1 LGRMG
6 KNRGMQCNRSR
17 AGCTLIPMT
26 SPVLRFLAF
35 LLVLAAGTTA
45 FAAPRRKS
53 YPMNVPAR
61 SATSIVFDLEEGD
74 FVLRGDPAAT
84 EVRMQVSIDR
94 SWIFKLGEE
103 GILKRLIK
111 ISGEGTPEL
120 TIRTDIPR
128 AVSAWGRAQYPIDFE
143 VVVPAGARLTL
154 RDTSGVLEVSGMQG
168 AVEIDD
174 GSVTL
179 AVRQLAGP
187 LRVRKESGDIRIED
201 IVGSTTIHSRSG
213 QMKLRRLG
221 ELTLEASEGNVD
233 LSDAATARIHN
244 AGGNLNIS
252 RVRGDLAIDDES
264 GEIVISDAPGRV
276 VVRDDS
282 GQIRITRAGQVE
294 ISDTSGDVTVQN
306 AAGLRVLSK
315 ESGEVK
321 VRNIGSTVEVAAG
334 VKLKQE

>member
-1 LGRMG
+1 
-6 KNRGMQCNRSR
+6 
-17 AGCTLIPMT
+17 MT
-26 SPVLRFLAF
+26 SLAFRFLTVLLF
-35 LLVLAAGTTA
+35 LASNLTA
-45 FAAPRRKS
+45 FAAPRRKT
-53 YPMNVPAR
+53 YPMNVPAPG
-61 SATSIVFDLEEGD
+61 ATSIVFDLEEGD

-94 SWIFKLGEE
+94 AWIFKLGEE

-128 AVSAWGRAQYPIDFE
+128 AISNWGRAQYPIDFE

-154 RDTSGVLEVSGMQG
+154 RDSSGVIEVSGMQG
-168 AVEIDD
+168 PVEIDD
-174 GSVTL
+174 GSGTL
-179 AVRQLAGP
+179 SVRQLAGP
-187 LRVRKESGDIRIED
+187 LRVRKESGDVRIED
-201 IVGSTTIHSRSG
+201 VAGATTIHSRSG

-221 ELTLEASEGNVD
+221 DLTIEASEGNVD
-233 LSDAATARIHN
+233 LSAAASARIQN
-244 AGGNLNIS
+244 AGGNLNLTDI
-252 RVRGDLAIDDES
+252 RGDLVIDDDS
-264 GEIVISDAPGRV
+264 GEIVITDAPGRV

-294 ISDTSGDVTVQN
+294 ISDTSGDVTVHS
-306 AAGLRVLSK
+306 AAGLRVHSK

-321 VRNIGSTVEVAAG
+321 VRDIGSTVEVAAG